1 MIDKMY
7 NIDTNLRKL
16 KIKVTQEMI
25 DDLKNMNGLDY
36 DIEKILEELLRR
48 EQIKL
53 RNKKIQKIIG
63 GV

>member
-7 NIDTNLRKL
+7 NIDANLRKL